1 MISHLTGRIIE
12 IQPNYAV
19 LDVQGVGYK
28 IFASGETLGTLK
40 NGRETSFW
48 THLVVKDDALDLYGF
63 LDKDTHDF
71 FKLLI
76 TVSGV
81 GPKSALAILNLVAV
95 TTLRKAISKGDPS
108 YLSKVSGIGGKK
120 AEKIVLELKDKL
132 TLSEEEMKGE
142 LQDDADSIGALEA
155 LGYSQ
160 KEARDALKKVSPEIT
175 KTGDRIKSAL
185 KMLGK

>member
-1 MISHLTGRIIE
+1 MISHLNGKIIQITE
-12 IQPNYAV
+12 SFAILN
-19 LDVQGVGYK
+19 VQGVGYK
-28 IFASGETLGTLK
+28 VYALGETLGKLK
-40 NGRETSFW
+40 NGIEMSFW

-63 LDKDTHDF
+63 LDMETHDF

-76 TVSGV
+76 TVSGI

-108 YLSKVSGIGGKK
+108 YLSKVSGIGVKK
-120 AEKIVLELKDKL
+120 AEKIVMELKDKL
-132 TLSEEEMKGE
+132 TLSAEEMKGE
-142 LQDDADSIGALEA
+142 LQDDADAIGALEA

-160 KEARDALKKVSPEIT
+160 KEARDALKKVSAEIT